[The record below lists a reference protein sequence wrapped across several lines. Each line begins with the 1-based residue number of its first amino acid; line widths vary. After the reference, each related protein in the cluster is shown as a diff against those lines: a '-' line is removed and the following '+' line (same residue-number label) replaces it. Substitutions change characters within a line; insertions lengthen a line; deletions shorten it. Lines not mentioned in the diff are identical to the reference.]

1 MKIPR
6 FRLAWL
12 MAFVAIAALNFGAMR
27 ALLGFNSVTARLLL
41 GGALP
46 MVNVLAV
53 GILIAQR
60 QPGSRTFLLGFEA
73 FGAMALAFYVGLSF
87 FPNEAALKAYFRLLG
102 EPLEKSIGHVIPIP
116 AGYLL
121 ALVMLAG
128 PQVTFAVIGG
138 FLSHRFKITLTRR

>member
-1 MKIPR
+1 
-6 FRLAWL
+6 
-12 MAFVAIAALNFGAMR
+12 MAFVAIAALNFGSMR

-41 GGALP
+41 VGALP

-53 GILIAQR
+53 GFLIAQR
-60 QPGSRTFLLGFEA
+60 QPRSRTFLLGFQA
-73 FGAMALAFYVGLSF
+73 FGAMALAFYAGLSI
-87 FPNEAALKAYFRLLG
+87 FPDEVALKAYFRLLG
-102 EPLEKSIGHVIPIP
+102 VPLEKFIGHVIPIA

-121 ALVMLAG
+121 ALVMLGG